1 MPEWHLHEH
10 GDAEERK
17 WWSSIEPHFPQY
29 EVFWRE
35 HVVPLTCRVVNPDN
49 IFMRP
54 GVPRHL
60 ADLANTNY
68 YVFWHLAGACQG
80 LHAQDWLANPLRRL
94 NSLYSSLVS
103 AGQDGCRKF
112 LKATNK
118 VLDIYGPT
126 YIPNRDRRMSR
137 YGDKDLAT
145 NYNEILEAI
154 KVYRTKLLH
163 LGLFAVIEGMIPRR
177 EWLAQ
182 YDDLR
187 TVLDTLVSPNRV
199 GIIRAHFVDPEDQCR
214 SDLERLLAVLDRIWA
229 VVVQEFEGIA
239 DSGQYQE
246 QRSRVSSADRA
257 TCSIWWTPGIV
268 SYASTSGSSV
278 VTPSGVATFPPEI
291 ELSPGD
297 Q

>member
-1 MPEWHLHEH
+1 
-10 GDAEERK
+10 
-17 WWSSIEPHFPQY
+17 
-29 EVFWRE
+29 
-35 HVVPLTCRVVNPDN
+35 
-49 IFMRP
+49 
-54 GVPRHL
+54 
-60 ADLANTNY
+60 
-68 YVFWHLAGACQG
+68 
-80 LHAQDWLANPLRRL
+80 
-94 NSLYSSLVS
+94 
-103 AGQDGCRKF
+103 
-112 LKATNK
+112 
-118 VLDIYGPT
+118 
-126 YIPNRDRRMSR
+126 MSR